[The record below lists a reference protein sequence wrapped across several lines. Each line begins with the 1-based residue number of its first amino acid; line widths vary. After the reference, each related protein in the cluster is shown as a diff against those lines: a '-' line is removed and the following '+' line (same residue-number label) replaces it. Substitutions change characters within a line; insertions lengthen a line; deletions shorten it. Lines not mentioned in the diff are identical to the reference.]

1 MLRIERRTRADV
13 PQDSSVDARRISR
26 TLFFVQSIGSAASI
40 AIFPVFP
47 ILGAEL
53 TGRQALAG
61 IPATVSLLGQAL
73 SAFGWGYAMDRL
85 GRRPSLIL
93 GMVIG
98 MLASLVAAGGAV
110 FKSFALLLAGSALIG
125 MAGSMLALSRFV
137 AAEVHPP
144 EQRARAIS
152 GVVLGGTIGAIIGP
166 LLAGSS
172 AKFARQGVIDELVAP
187 FVVSMILS
195 AVAAIVL
202 FVWLRPE
209 PKVLGRAISLAHH
222 EANPAGGQARA
233 IREILRQPPA
243 MVAVTSMA
251 FGQMV
256 MAMLMV
262 ITSLHMRNHGHPLTS
277 ISFVISA
284 HVVGMYAFSVI
295 SGRLA
300 DRWGRGP
307 VIMAGAAIL
316 ILAALTAPLSPQVV
330 PLTVAL
336 FLLGL
341 GWNFCYVAG
350 STLLADQLS
359 PAERARTQ
367 GFNDLLI
374 GLGSA
379 VGSLGSGLVFA
390 AIGYGAMGMVGAAAA
405 LIPMTIAAWWQT
417 RQRAVAVAR

>member
-1 MLRIERRTRADV
+1 MLDDHSAA
-13 PQDSSVDARRISR
+13 ARRISR

-73 SAFGWGYAMDRL
+73 SSFGWGYAMDRL

-93 GMVIG
+93 GMGIG
-98 MLASLVAAGGAV
+98 VLASLISAAGAIT
-110 FKSFALLLAGSALIG
+110 KSFAVFLVGAALVG
-125 MAGSMLALSRFV
+125 VAAAALALSRFV
-137 AAEVHPP
+137 AGEVHPP
-144 EQRARAIS
+144 DRRARAIS
-152 GVVLGGTIGAIIGP
+152 GVVLGGTIGAIAGP
-166 LLAGSS
+166 LLAGASS
-172 AKFARQGVIDELVAP
+172 RFANEGLFGELIIP
-187 FVVSMILS
+187 FVVSMLL
-195 AVAAIVL
+195 AAGAAMVL
-202 FVWLRPE
+202 FIWLRPE
-209 PKVLGRAISLAHH
+209 PREVGEAISLLHQ
-222 EANPAGGQARA
+222 ETSPITGPARRIG
-233 IREILRQPPA
+233 EILREPPA
-243 MVAVTSMA
+243 MVAVTSMV

-262 ITSLHMRNHGHPLTS
+262 ITSLHMRNHDHPLTS
-277 ISFVISA
+277 ISFVISS

-307 VIMAGAAIL
+307 VIMIGAATL
-316 ILAALTAPLSPQVV
+316 ILATLIAPLSPQVG
-330 PLTVAL
+330 PLMVAL

-390 AIGYGAMGMVGAAAA
+390 AIGYGAMGLVGAAAA
-405 LIPMTIAAWWQT
+405 LVPLTMAAWWQT
-417 RQRAVAVAR
+417 RQRAIAVALRGTK